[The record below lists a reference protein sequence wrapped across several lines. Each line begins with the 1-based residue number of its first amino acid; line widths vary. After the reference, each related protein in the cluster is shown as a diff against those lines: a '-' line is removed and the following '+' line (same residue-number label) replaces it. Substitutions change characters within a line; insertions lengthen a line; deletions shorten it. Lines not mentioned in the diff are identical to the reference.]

1 MAACCDVAAA
11 ATCACLA
18 PSTGVTYGDICPVT
32 GRPAACDRR
41 TPRPFPDTMSDLK
54 IFFIKFKY
62 KDILG
67 CSMLFSWV
75 SRVEIQ
81 KRLSMWKA
89 RIDRIYFDPH

>member
-62 KDILG
+62 FCRYSWFPLIFSTFQKYAVFLG
-67 CSMLFSWV
+67 F
-75 SRVEIQ
+75 
-81 KRLSMWKA
+81 
-89 RIDRIYFDPH
+89 